1 MTLRLGLPPPE
12 WFSSYTSVVLW
23 SNVIRVFVARA
34 HAIRISSRGSM
45 CTFANNEEKI
55 RARILKFAAAKKL
68 GKTPKAAEQIYFY
81 LHGKS

>member
-1 MTLRLGLPPPE
+1 
-12 WFSSYTSVVLW
+12 
-23 SNVIRVFVARA
+23 
-34 HAIRISSRGSM
+34 M